1 MLLVHK
7 LKFVPIA
14 GYLRSAAHYDAVVL
28 ITMIATL
35 DAIQIN
41 LNVPITTIGNEK
53 PCVSHCV
60 LLSSLEWHILLVWC
74 WSVLRW
80 LRGVLSLSPF
90 LGCLLRVGVLLVFLP
105 CVDES
110 DTVRIDG
117 DLGVALALAVSPL
130 RCGDSSLHENEPSL
144 SEVFSQTDMVLTAAA
159 HPYPCSDV
167 LTLGIIIDGNIHCH
181 ECSVC
186 SCDDLAILA
195 DASDSVSV
203 NHNLE
208 VV

>member
-7 LKFVPIA
+7 LKLVPIA
-14 GYLRSAAHYDAVVL
+14 GYLRSAAYYDAVVL
-28 ITMIATL
+28 IAMIATL

-41 LNVPITTIGNEK
+41 LNVPISPIGNEK
-53 PCVSHCV
+53 PCVSHSV
-60 LLSSLEWHILLVWC
+60 LLTLEWHILLVRC

-80 LRGVLSLSPF
+80 LGSVLCLCPF
-90 LGCLLRVGVLLVFLP
+90 LGSLLRVGVLLVLFP

-110 DTVRIDG
+110 DAVRIDG
-117 DLGVALALAVSPL
+117 DLGVALALAVCPL
-130 RCGDSSLHENEPSL
+130 RCGDSSLYENEPSL
-144 SEVFSQTDMVLTAAA
+144 GEVFSQTDMVLTAAA
-159 HPYPCSDV
+159 YPYPCSDV
-167 LTLGIIIDGNIHCH
+167 LTFGIIIDGNIHCH